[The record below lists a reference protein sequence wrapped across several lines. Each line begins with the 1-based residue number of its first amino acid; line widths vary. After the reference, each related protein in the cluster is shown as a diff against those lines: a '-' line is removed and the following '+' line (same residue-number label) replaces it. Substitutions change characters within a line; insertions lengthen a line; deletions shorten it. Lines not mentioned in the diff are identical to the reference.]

1 MSDQKTPLIET
12 RHLSKSYSD
21 GDVHALVDVNLSI
34 YNNEYVAIM
43 GPSGCGKSTLLSL
56 LGALDYPT
64 SGEIMFE
71 GLSIRKLPSLD
82 QFRSEKV
89 GFVFQSFYLLPTLSA
104 LENVQIPMFE
114 RHCSAREKIETAT
127 NLLEIVGMSHR
138 MKHQPNQLSIGE
150 RQRVAIARS
159 LANSPRILFADEPTG
174 NLDSKTEDDI
184 LNLFGKLRKQRDM
197 TLVVVTHSDEVARRA
212 ERIIRLKDGAVID
225 DGVVERS
232 IGN

>member
-1 MSDQKTPLIET
+1 MNDQKTPLIET
-12 RHLSKSYSD
+12 SHLSKSYSD

-64 SGEIMFE
+64 SGEIRFE
-71 GLSIRKLPSLD
+71 GRSIRELPSLD
-82 QFRSEKV
+82 EFRSEKV

-114 RHCSAREKIETAT
+114 RPCSAREKIETAT

-225 DGVVERS
+225 DAVVAR
-232 IGN
+232 